1 MPPECRRSLPPR
13 PAGRIQHPASSML
26 PRTRERRL
34 SRSGHSGTSVA
45 PPATRDTCLRHAS
58 VQPWHALSP
67 SPSSGTQD
75 FRILSDERA
84 EQLRAKVRGRVNP
97 NPHPNPNPNPK
108 PHPHPHPNPYPYPN
122 PNPYPNQAGQVS
134 EDFATSQVG
143 NIAAAGALLAPR
155 IGSLAKSSWTW
166 FSKGFVAE
174 DGDATQAADNQA
186 GTSSA
191 TPAAAAPTAAAAAAA
206 AASSAAA
213 AAAAGAPAAAPA
225 AAAPAG
231 ATTAMA
237 AQQARMQ
244 RMAEKAAEARINA
257 G

>member
-1 MPPECRRSLPPR
+1 
-13 PAGRIQHPASSML
+13 ML

-67 SPSSGTQD
+67 SPSSATQD

-84 EQLRAKVRGRVNP
+84 EQLRAKVRVRVRVNPNP
-97 NPHPNPNPNPK
+97 NPHPNPH
-108 PHPHPHPNPYPYPN
+108 PHPHPHPNPNPN

-244 RMAEKAAEARINA
+244 RMAERAAEARINA